1 MTENEIG
8 ELVLGCAI
16 KVHSGLGPGILESA
30 YESCLAH
37 ELSKTPCV
45 VKRQV
50 TLPLMY
56 DSIRIDAGYRLDMLI
71 NDRVVLEIK
80 SVERLLDIHKAQLLS
95 YLKLAKFKLGYILNF
110 NVPLMKRGI
119 LRLVNGI

>member
-8 ELVLGCAI
+8 ELMLGCAI
-16 KVHSGLGPGILESA
+16 KVHSGLGPGLLESA

-37 ELSKTPCV
+37 ELAKTPCV

-50 TLPLMY
+50 ILPLMY
-56 DSIRIDAGYRLDMLI
+56 DSVRIEAGYRLDMLI
-71 NDRVVLEIK
+71 DDRVVIEIK

-95 YLKLAKFKLGYILNF
+95 YLKLGKFKLGYILNF
-110 NVPLMKRGI
+110 NVPLMKNGI